1 MKFKS
6 LKVLLPLFFVTLAM
20 MLVSCHKIINP
31 DPIPSPSDEPTYV
44 DFVGAW
50 KSNDS
55 EPVYMVL
62 NSDMSGI
69 VYEFYTE
76 NGKTIRDEVK
86 ITWSYRYDK
95 LILLDENEESYT
107 YFVIAITEKI
117 LKLSSLEGKDETYIR
132 VNKSDIPDGGGGS
145 SDDTGDDGDES
156 GDDTGDDD
164 GDEKL
169 GTIQTIEAEPAA
181 YNAILKGQFKGGV
194 LPTSL
199 GFDYSYYP
207 DFPPRFTKR
216 ISMNGKFGGFTL
228 EALNIVDLATIYYR
242 AFAIVKDKEIY
253 GEIKSFETKQGTY
266 KIDGKEYKFIK
277 VTGLSSGSF
286 SMMQTELPPEAEF
299 EFDGC
304 KKVMNCTY
312 NDKMTKGEMREFVN
326 SSDSRIIMM
335 RYPTPKEWIYAASG
349 GSSSAGYIYSGS
361 NKNDEVA
368 WYSSNSNGHARK
380 PALKLP
386 NELGFYDMSGN
397 YAELTLDLDDDEY
410 EEFKDMILRMVSFNN
425 MSAAT
430 FNRMW
435 NADGGAFGGCWDSSP
450 DDCQINSAVSVKSQ
464 TERNS
469 FDNTRYTIRWVY
481 SRPD

>member
-1 MKFKS
+1 MKSKS
-6 LKVLLPLFFVTLAM
+6 LKVLLPLFFVSLAM

-132 VNKSDIPDGGGGS
+132 VNKSDIPDGNGES
-145 SDDTGDDGDES
+145 SDDSGVDGDDGEEGGDYS
-156 GDDTGDDD
+156 GE

-181 YNAILKGQFKGGV
+181 YSAMLKGQFKGGV

-207 DFPPRFTKR
+207 DFPQRYTKR
-216 ISMNGKFGGFTL
+216 ISIDGKLGGFTL
-228 EALNIVDLATIYYR
+228 EARNILDLATIYYR
-242 AFAIVKDKEIY
+242 AFAKVKDKEIY
-253 GEIKSFETKQGTY
+253 GEIKSFETLQGTY

-299 EFDGC
+299 EINGS
-304 KKVMNCTY
+304 KVVLNMNNRNY
-312 NDKMTKGEMREFVN
+312 ITKGEMREFLNNDGPVL
-326 SSDSRIIMM
+326 M
-335 RYPTPKEWIYAASG
+335 RYPTPKEWIYAATG

-361 NKNDEVA
+361 NNIDEVA
-368 WYSSNSNGHARK
+368 WYSSNSNGHTKK

-397 YAELTLDLDDDEY
+397 YAELTQELDD
-410 EEFKDMILRMVSFNN
+410 EELEGWIDVTLINTKIQDVSASKFNK
-425 MSAAT
+425 
-430 FNRMW
+430 MW
-435 NADGGAFGGCWDSSP
+435 KADGGAFGGRWDSSS
-450 DDCQINSAVSVKSQ
+450 DNCKTNSAIDVSSQ
-464 TERNS
+464 TERNRI
-469 FDNTRYTIRWVY
+469 DITKYTIRWVY